1 MTISLL
7 RRETAS
13 SHREGLTLRLK
24 PLGQSGTLLPEVGLG
39 TYAYQG
45 GVEPLRAGIDAGA
58 AFVDTAESYGTES
71 VVGEAIR
78 AQRRRVFLATKVSPA
93 HFRFRDLIAAA
104 DRSLRQLKTDYID
117 LYQLHEPNE
126 EVPIEET
133 LGALESLVEAGKVRF
148 VGVSNF
154 SVDRLQRAQLAL
166 ARHRIVSNQV
176 RYSIVDRTIEDG
188 LLHYCLA
195 QRITV
200 IAYTPLARGLRHLRD
215 CDPRGLLD
223 ELGRKYGRTPAQV
236 ALNWCLRRDQVV
248 GIPKADSIPHV
259 LENCGASGWDLAAE
273 DASRLDQGIRF
284 RRRSTM
290 ENVLRR
296 LAPRGVKSI
305 IKRAVS
311 RLPASVRRRVV

>member
-1 MTISLL
+1 M
-7 RRETAS
+7 RR
-13 SHREGLTLRLK
+13 K
-24 PLGQSGTLLPEVGLG
+24 PLGQSEALLPEVGLG

-45 GVEPLRAGIDAGA
+45 GAAPLRAGIEAGA
-58 AFVDTAESYGTES
+58 AFIDTAESYGTES

-78 AQRRRVFLATKVSPA
+78 AQRHRVFLATKASPE
-93 HFRFRDLIAAA
+93 HFRHRDLIAAA
-104 DRSLRQLKTDYID
+104 DRSLRKLKTDYID
-117 LYQLHEPNE
+117 LYQLHEPND

-133 LGALESLVEAGKVRF
+133 IGALESLVDAGKVRF
-148 VGVSNF
+148 IGVSNF
-154 SVDRLQRAQLAL
+154 SVDQLQRAQRAL
-166 ARHRIVSNQV
+166 ARHSIVSNQA
-176 RYSIVDRTIEDG
+176 RYSIVDRTIEGG
-188 LLHYCLA
+188 LLDYCVA

-215 CDPRGLLD
+215 CDPEGLLD
-223 ELGRKYGRTPAQV
+223 ELGRKYGKTPAQV
-236 ALNWCLRRDQVV
+236 ALNWCMRRDQVV
-248 GIPKADSIPHV
+248 VIPKADSIPHV
-259 LENCGASGWDLAAE
+259 RENCGASDWDLGAE
-273 DASRLDQGIRF
+273 DAARLDREIRF